1 MSKDKRFTQNEA
13 FIVDVSGNQLL
24 LPVNQTTFDFIKL
37 IASSPAYSS
46 MYTSTTGTVYYKY
59 GNIEIKLASV
69 NVFHDTD
76 AERQYE
82 AIRKWDQDCIDEK
95 ELSKLEKS

>member
-1 MSKDKRFTQNEA
+1 
-13 FIVDVSGNQLL
+13 VDVSGNHLL
-24 LPVNQTTFDFIKL
+24 LPVNQTTLDFIKL

-46 MYTSTTGTVYYKY
+46 MYTSTTGTVYYTY

-69 NVFHDTD
+69 NVFHDPD

-82 AIRKWDQDCIDEK
+82 AVRKWDQDCIDAK
-95 ELSKLEKS
+95 ELDKLEDS